1 MSAELPSPYSIM
13 QLALGFW
20 SSKALLSAVEIGLF
34 TVLAEETL
42 DAPALCRRMAL
53 HPRGARDFF
62 DALVALGMLERK
74 DGRYANTPETE
85 RYLVRGKPDYIGGI
99 LEMSNARLYG
109 FWGSLTEALKTGQPQ
124 NESKQGGDLFAR
136 LYADPERLALFLKGM
151 TGVSRPIA
159 RQLAQRVDWRRYKS
173 VIDIGT
179 AEGAVPVTLA
189 QAHPHLTGGGFDLP
203 PVRPVFESHI
213 RAMGLE
219 NRLRFHPGDFFSDPL
234 PAADVLV
241 MGHILHD
248 WDLTVKRQLLAKAHA
263 ALPKGGAL
271 IVYDMMIDDERRTNA
286 TGLLMSLNM
295 LIETASGF
303 DYTGADCAGWMR
315 EAGFADVRIE
325 RLEGPY
331 SMAIATR

>member
-1 MSAELPSPYSIM
+1 MSVENSSPYPIM
-13 QLALGFW
+13 QLGLGFW

-34 TVLAEETL
+34 TVLAEGPL
-42 DAPALCRRMAL
+42 DAPALAAKLAL

-62 DALVALGMLERK
+62 DALVALGMLKRQ
-74 DGRYANTPETE
+74 DGRYSNTPATQ
-85 RYLVRGKPDYIGGI
+85 RYLVRGNPDYIGGI

-124 NESKQGGDLFAR
+124 NESKHGGDLFGR
-136 LYADPERLALFLKGM
+136 LYADPDGLAIFLKGM

-159 RQLAQRVDWRRYKS
+159 RQLAQRIDWSRYRS

-179 AEGAVPVTLA
+179 AEGAVPVTIA

-203 PVRPVFESHI
+203 PVRPVFERNV
-213 RAMGLE
+213 RAQGLSE
-219 NRLRFHPGDFFSDPL
+219 RLQFHPGDFFKDPL
-234 PAADVLV
+234 PAADLLV

-248 WDLTVKRQLLAKAHA
+248 WDLATKRQLLAKAHA

-271 IVYDMMIDDERRTNA
+271 LVYDMMIDDERRANA

-295 LIETASGF
+295 LIETRGGF

-315 EAGFADVRIE
+315 EAGFGEVRVE
-325 RLEGPY
+325 ALEGPY
-331 SMAIATR
+331 SMAIATK

>member
-1 MSAELPSPYSIM
+1 MSAENPSPYPIM

-34 TVLAEETL
+34 NVLAEGPL
-42 DAPALCRRMAL
+42 DAAALCARLAL

-62 DALVALGMLERK
+62 DALVALGMLERQ
-74 DGRYANTPETE
+74 DGRYSTTPATQ
-85 RYLVRGKPDYIGGI
+85 RYLVRANPDYIGGI

-124 NESKQGGDLFAR
+124 NESKHGDDLFGR
-136 LYADPERLALFLKGM
+136 LYADPDGLAIFLKGM

-159 RQLAQRVDWRRYKS
+159 RQLAARIDWTRHRS

-179 AEGAVPVTLA
+179 AEGAVPVTIA
-189 QAHPHLTGGGFDLP
+189 QAHPHLTGGGFDLL
-203 PVRPVFESHI
+203 PVRPVFERNV
-213 RAMGLE
+213 RAQGLSE
-219 NRLRFHPGDFFSDPL
+219 RLQFHPGDFFKDPL

-248 WDLTVKRQLLAKAHA
+248 WDLATKRRLLAKAHA
-263 ALPKGGAL
+263 ALPKGGLL
-271 IVYDMMIDDERRTNA
+271 IVYDMMIDDARRANA

-295 LIETASGF
+295 LIETAGGF

-315 EAGFADVRIE
+315 EAGFADIRVE
-325 RLEGPY
+325 ALEGPY
-331 SMAIATR
+331 SMAVAIA